1 MATWFKSKHGTPT
14 QRIWLA
20 VARRATV
27 KPYVVSAI
35 AWALLDSA
43 SQNQNRGSITEF
55 DAEDYS
61 AFSGLDEDTVNLVL
75 ATMQDMGIIDKK
87 GKWSTWD
94 KEQGTTSPRPSA
106 EVWAK
111 IRASV
116 FHRDNYTCQYCGKRG
131 VTLECDH
138 VTPVSRG
145 GSNDASNLVTACRK
159 CNRAKRAKTLEEW
172 AR

>member
-1 MATWFKSKHGTPT
+1 MATSFKSRHGLPT
-14 QRIWLA
+14 QRLWLA
-20 VARRATV
+20 VARRAGV

-43 SQNQNRGSITEF
+43 SQNQDRGSVAEF

-61 AFSGLDEDTVNLVL
+61 AFSGLDEGAINLVL
-75 ATMQDMGIIDKK
+75 ATMRNMKIID
-87 GKWSTWD
+87 GNDRWSTWS
-94 KEQGTTSPRPSA
+94 KEQGIASARPSA

-116 FHRDNYTCQYCGKRG
+116 FQRDNYTCQYCGTRG

-145 GSNDASNLVTACRK
+145 GSNDTSNLVTACRK
-159 CNRAKRAKTLEEW
+159 CNRAKRSKTIEEW